1 MARTVDYSTYTLEE
15 LFRAES
21 DIQQAIKST
30 QLEQR
35 KQALKQYQE
44 IAQSLG
50 LTPEEILSGE
60 KTKEK
65 RARVKAK
72 YQNPDNKRQ
81 TWSGRGPQPKW
92 IKDLLAAGTT
102 LADLEI

>member
-15 LFRAES
+15 LFQAES
-21 DIQQAIKST
+21 DIQQAIKNK
-30 QLEQR
+30 QLERR
-35 KQALKQYQE
+35 KQALKQYNE
-44 IAQSLG
+44 IAQALG
-50 LTPEEILSGE
+50 LTPQEILSGE

-65 RARVKAK
+65 RARVRAK

-92 IKDLLAAGTT
+92 IKDLLATGKTIEE
-102 LADLEI
+102 LEI